1 MKTEIAAICD
11 AATDQGGKLNMLGVF
26 DYIEANLPVVIPRC
40 SIVFRIRY
48 ARSEIGKHQLRVTLE
63 NPFDHKEIF
72 PPKETSVSF
81 LPFSTDMDSAA
92 VNLILNLNRFRV
104 EKSGKYLLHLRI
116 DEIVVDVTLPLY
128 VRDLLPHEPDPKIS

>member
-63 NPFDHKEIF
+63 NPGN
-72 PPKETSVSF
+72 
-81 LPFSTDMDSAA
+81 FSTDRD
-92 VNLILNLNRFRV
+92 FRLFFAFFNSHGLGCS
-104 EKSGKYLLHLRI
+104 ESHFKSESLSR
-116 DEIVVDVTLPLY
+116 
-128 VRDLLPHEPDPKIS
+128 

>member
-63 NPFDHKEIF
+63 NPFDDKEIF
-72 PPKETSVSF
+72 H
-81 LPFSTDMDSAA
+81 
-92 VNLILNLNRFRV
+92 R
-104 EKSGKYLLHLRI
+104 
-116 DEIVVDVTLPLY
+116 
-128 VRDLLPHEPDPKIS
+128 